1 MNEKRK
7 KVQDHILKHVS
18 VLDPSGFNA
27 QRYQKLFSNLND
39 KDFDL
44 FIQHLRDKKMSLP
57 LFVPNMQV
65 ILKMENIIKCAK
77 MLGVKLFERLRLTDS
92 VTGKTYLTPH
102 EYMIIRIPVR
112 RARQFL
118 LHKLSVPDSDKRVDM
133 FTGQV
138 VKPDR
143 ASAIS
148 QVEAQLLYAR
158 GLKKTLVELV
168 KVRGGDLNAYMGM
181 KQQIEETGQ
190 GSLGNLETG
199 TIARSAKI
207 LSVLLKSM
215 HIDNNFA
222 DRQLMNTEK

>member
-1 MNEKRK
+1 MTDKRK
-7 KVQDHILKHVS
+7 KVQDYIVKHVS
-18 VLDPSGFNA
+18 MLDPSGFNT
-27 QRYQKLFSNLND
+27 QRYQKLFDNIND

-44 FIQHLRDKKMSLP
+44 FMQHLRDKKMVLP

-65 ILKMENIIKCAK
+65 ILRIENLRDCAK
-77 MLGVKLFERLRLTDS
+77 TLNLKLFERLRLTDS

-102 EYMIIRIPVR
+102 EYMIVRIPVR

-118 LHKLSVPDSDKRVDM
+118 LHKLSVPDGDKRLDM

-143 ASAIS
+143 SSALS
-148 QVEAQLLYAR
+148 QVETQLLYAR
-158 GLKKTLVELV
+158 GLKKTLVEMI
-168 KVRGGDLNAYMGM
+168 KVRGGDINAYMGM
-181 KQQIEETGQ
+181 KQQLEETGQ
-190 GSLGNLETG
+190 GSLSNLETG
-199 TIARSAKI
+199 TMARSTKI

-222 DRQLMNTEK
+222 ERQLITEK

>member
-1 MNEKRK
+1 MNDKRK

-18 VLDPSGFNA
+18 VIDPSGFNS
-27 QRYQKLFSNLND
+27 QRYKKLFDSLND

-44 FIQHLRDKKMSLP
+44 FMQHLRDKKMSLP

-65 ILKMENIIKCAK
+65 VMKMENIIKCAK
-77 MLGVKLFERLRLTDS
+77 MLGLELFERLRITDS

-102 EYMIIRIPVR
+102 KYMIVRLPVR

-118 LHKLSVPDSDKRVDM
+118 LHKLSVPDGDKRIDT

-143 ASAIS
+143 ASAMS
-148 QVEAQLLYAR
+148 QVETQLLYAR
-158 GLKKTLVELV
+158 GLKKTLVELI
-168 KVRGGDLNAYMGM
+168 KVRGGDINAYMGM
-181 KQQIEETGQ
+181 KQQLEETGQ
-190 GSLGNLETG
+190 GSLNNLETG
-199 TIARSAKI
+199 TMARSTKI
-207 LSVLLKSM
+207 LSVLLMSM

-222 DRQLMNTEK
+222 DRKLINEQ